1 MNIINI
7 LNSRKVKVALAVM
20 ITLMLLVTVTVSD
33 HGVSILS
40 LITAV
45 FWGIVSW
52 LILSLVFRILSHYL
66 VTPLKGTVTKKSGRG
81 STDSHYED

>member
-20 ITLMLLVTVTVSD
+20 ITLTLLVTVAVSE
-33 HGVSILS
+33 HGISILS

-52 LILSLVFRILSHYL
+52 LIISLVFRILSHYL
-66 VTPLKGTVTKKSGRG
+66 VTQSKGTVTRKSGRG
-81 STDSHYED
+81 STDAHQED